1 LGNYSILI
9 SFYYLTETKYG
20 VSVKIKILH
29 LACQP
34 GRTEVVKDALKNGGI
49 PFNLT
54 SANDKQSFADT
65 LNNFAPDIILAD
77 DTLPGLNNLSVLA
90 YLKHNRF
97 DIPLISLAGLQ
108 CQNDVSAIVNIMK
121 QGAYDY
127 ILPENISSLP
137 NAITDTLKTHKINQQ
152 LALSEIHEQ
161 ALKISEANLSAIIEN
176 TKDLVYSLDTDLK
189 FITFNQLFKTT
200 IEMVYGFHIEQGV
213 GILDHLFGFSLQMA
227 EKWRDIYA
235 RALNGEAQQFVNEYP
250 FGDGKVYLSY
260 SINPIRETGKVIGLS
275 CFSRDIT
282 GQTLLE
288 IEREKITNDLLQR
301 NNALEQFTYIISH
314 NLRAPVANIIGLAAY
329 SSTIKIED
337 EEVGEIIKN
346 ISRSADKLDEVI
358 SDLNQVLQVNK
369 SVTENIDLV
378 LLPALIEDIKFSIKN
393 LIEKEQVS
401 IVCNFE
407 GNGEIYSLKSFMHSI
422 FYNLILNSIKYRRAD
437 TTPIINISTK
447 ITDGNMTIVYN
458 DNGRGI
464 DISKYGNEIFGLY
477 KRFDTSVDGKGMG
490 LFMVKMQ
497 VESLGGNIAIN
508 SAIDKGSTFTIEFPL
523 RQPDKAII

>member
-1 LGNYSILI
+1 
-9 SFYYLTETKYG
+9 

-29 LACQP
+29 LAYP
-34 GRTEVVKDALKNGGI
+34 AGRTNIVEGVLTDGGI
-49 PFNLT
+49 PYDLI
-54 SANDKQSFADT
+54 SANDEQSFTDA
-65 LNNFAPDIILAD
+65 LNKLMPDIILAD
-77 DTLPGLNNLSVLA
+77 DELPGLNTIDALTH
-90 YLKHNRF
+90 LKHNGF
-97 DIPLISLAGLQ
+97 DIPLISLAGPQ
-108 CQNDVSAIVNIMK
+108 PQNDASAIVNIMK
-121 QGAYDY
+121 QGAHDY
-127 ILPENISSLP
+127 ILPENIGSLP
-137 NAITDTLKTHKINQQ
+137 GAIADTLKKHKTNQR

-161 ALKISEANLSAIIEN
+161 ALKISEAKLSAIIEN
-176 TKDLVYSLDTDLK
+176 TTDLVYSLDTDLK

-200 IEMVYGFHIEQGV
+200 IKAVYGFDIEQGV

-260 SINPIRETGKVIGLS
+260 SINPIRETDRVIGLS

-282 GQTLLE
+282 SQRLLE
-288 IEREKITNDLLQR
+288 IEREKITTDLLQR

-329 SSTIKIED
+329 SDTIKIED
-337 EEVGEIIKN
+337 EEVGDIIRN

-369 SVTENIDLV
+369 AVTENIDLV
-378 LLPALIEDIKFSIKN
+378 LLPALIKDIEFSIKH
-393 LIEKEQVS
+393 LMEKEKVS
-401 IVCNFE
+401 IVCDFE
-407 GNGEIYSLKSFMHSI
+407 ECGDIYSLKSFMHSI
-422 FYNLILNSIKYRRAD
+422 FYNLILNSIKYSRPD
-437 TTPIINISTK
+437 INPVINISAK
-447 ITDGNMTIVYN
+447 IINNKTTIVYH

-497 VESLGGNIAIN
+497 VEGLGGNITVD
-508 SAIDKGSTFTIEFPL
+508 SVIDKGTTFTIEFPL
-523 RQPDKAII
+523 RQPD